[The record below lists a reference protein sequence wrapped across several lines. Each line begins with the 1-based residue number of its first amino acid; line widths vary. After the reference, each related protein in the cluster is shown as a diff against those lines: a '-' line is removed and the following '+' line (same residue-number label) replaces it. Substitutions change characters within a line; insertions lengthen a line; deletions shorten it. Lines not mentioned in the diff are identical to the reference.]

1 MACAAPKKAATRVAD
16 RSNQQHDRV
25 IIDRT
30 INRFA
35 SVSQLF
41 EFAVGATCRPLLIA
55 VLRVV
60 LTAVRLNGPS
70 VPGKLRDRTSSEAK
84 TRVAAPELP
93 PLSSQNQQSLIFHL
107 APQRTSSPLVLS
119 GLLPQSFPWPLCHRL
134 WARSGLSPVMAACP
148 SYRG

>member
-70 VPGKLRDRTSSEAK
+70 VPGKLRYRTSSEAK

-93 PLSSQNQQSLIFHL
+93 PLPSQNQQLVFQL
-107 APQRTSSPLVLS
+107 AQQRLPSPLVPL
-119 GLLPQSFPWPLCHRL
+119 GLPPRSF
-134 WARSGLSPVMAACP
+134 
-148 SYRG
+148 